1 MTNTQSDFGVQ
12 YDSLSDMVS
21 FGVAP
26 AVVAY
31 GWGVSDLGK
40 FGLAA
45 AFVYASCAALRLAR
59 FNVQTESADNKV
71 FTGLPSPAAAA
82 LIAGFVWSTYH
93 FEPSMGLSVLG
104 AVLTAVAGLLMV
116 SNFKYPSFKQI
127 DMRGKVPFIVILS
140 VAMVF
145 VVITIDPPRI
155 LFTMA
160 MVFSFSAPL
169 IWLAKKLGFR
179 PPVADK

>member
-1 MTNTQSDFGVQ
+1 
-12 YDSLSDMVS
+12 
-21 FGVAP
+21 
-26 AVVAY
+26 
-31 GWGVSDLGK
+31 
-40 FGLAA
+40 
-45 AFVYASCAALRLAR
+45 
-59 FNVQTESADNKV
+59 
-71 FTGLPSPAAAA
+71 
-82 LIAGFVWSTYH
+82 
-93 FEPSMGLSVLG
+93 MGLSVLG